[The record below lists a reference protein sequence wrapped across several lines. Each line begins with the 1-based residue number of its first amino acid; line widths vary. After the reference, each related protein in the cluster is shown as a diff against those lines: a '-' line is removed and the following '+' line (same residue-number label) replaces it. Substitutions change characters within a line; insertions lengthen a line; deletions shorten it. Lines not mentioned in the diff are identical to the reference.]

1 MTLTKEEQV
10 LGLPAAESKCLTR
23 MKGRTER
30 EREELEVNGSEQVKD
45 VFFFG
50 LYIAACMRVKLLLSV
65 VSDSA
70 PPWLPG
76 SSVHGILQARTLE

>member
-45 VFFFG
+45 VFFWS
-50 LYIAACMRVKLLLSV
+50 IHSCVHASEVASVSRV
-65 VSDSA
+65 
-70 PPWLPG
+70 
-76 SSVHGILQARTLE
+76 